1 MGDLAPQPAER
12 TEKPFFHQSI
22 FAAIGVNVF
31 KFANRHTAKSH
42 SGTKFPIWRGV
53 ALASSSAPIFFLVPK
68 YHRNFLMG
76 YF

>member
-1 MGDLAPQPAER
+1 M
-12 TEKPFFHQSI
+12 EKPFFHQSV

-53 ALASSSAPIFFLVPK
+53 ALRLLIGTLFS
-68 YHRNFLMG
+68 
-76 YF
+76 